1 METRIIDG
9 KGIAEAIKAEVALEV
24 AALKS
29 EGLTPGLAV
38 VLVGEDAA
46 SQTYVRSKTRACQD
60 LGMHSENLRLAAA
73 TTTAQLLQVIGRL
86 NRDDSIDGILVQ
98 LPLPSQIDEEAVL
111 QAVHPGKDVD
121 GFNPVNVGKLCLG
134 KHLIAPCTPLGI
146 LEILDREGVALAGAH
161 AVVVGRSNIVGKPMA
176 HLLLQR
182 NCTVTICH
190 SRTKDLPALC
200 RSADILVAAVG
211 RPALLT
217 KKFIREGAVVID
229 VGINRIETRDQ
240 VVHLFG
246 EESAKLASFQARG
259 SVLVGDVH
267 PRDPIGVAS
276 LLTPVPGGVGPLT
289 IAQLMKNT
297 VTLCKARRSAP
308 VRQSAG

>member
-9 KGIAEAIKAEVALEV
+9 KRIADAIKAEVADEV
-24 AALKS
+24 SSLKK
-29 EGLTPGLAV
+29 EGVTPGLAV
-38 VLVGEDAA
+38 VLVGDDPA
-46 SQTYVRSKTRACQD
+46 SHTYVRSKTRACQQ
-60 LGMHSENLRLAAA
+60 LGIRSENLKLPAA
-73 TTTAQLLQVIGRL
+73 TTTGELLREIGRL

-98 LPLPSQIDEEAVL
+98 LPLPGQIDEEGVL

-134 KHLIAPCTPLGI
+134 RQIVAPCTPRGI
-146 LEILDREGVALAGAH
+146 IEMFDREGVVLAGAH

-182 NCTVTICH
+182 DCTVTLCH
-190 SRTKDLPALC
+190 SRTRDLPRVC
-200 RSADILVAAVG
+200 RAADILVAAVG

-217 KKFIREGAVVID
+217 KEFIREGAVVVD
-229 VGINRIETRDQ
+229 VGINRIETRAE

-246 EESAKLASFQARG
+246 EESAKVAGFQAKG

-267 PRDPIGVAS
+267 PRDPIGLAS
-276 LLTPVPGGVGPLT
+276 VLTPVPGGVGPLT

-297 VTLCKARRSAP
+297 VTLCKARRAAP
-308 VRQSAG
+308 VRQPRA